1 MIAGINTLVDLQQ
14 AVVHE
19 LELPLLV
26 PRKITAGVLRIDKI
40 HATVSGNKWFKLKYS
55 LQQAMSLQKKQ
66 IITFGGAFSNH
77 LVATAYACA
86 QLGLQSVG
94 IVRGE
99 EAASPS
105 PALEECSS
113 LGMELHF
120 ISRPA
125 FREKENTYPEI
136 TERYPDAYLVEEG
149 GCNNLGVKGAA
160 EIMDLVPANEY
171 SHICCAMG
179 TGTMMAGIVSAA
191 RTGERVEGFSALKI
205 PDRDNNGLQQFIDDS
220 AGHLKNYSIHYNYHF
235 GGYARRTPQLFNF
248 MNNFYASTGIPLDFV
263 YTGKLMYGVLDQAA
277 KGYFP
282 AGSRLLIVHSGGLQG
297 NRGLPKNTLTYES

>member
-1 MIAGINTLVDLQQ
+1 MIAGIDTLVDLQQ

-19 LELPLLV
+19 LELPLLT

-55 LQQAMSLQKKQ
+55 LQQAISLQKTA
-66 IITFGGAFSNH
+66 IITFGGAYSNH

-86 QLGLQSVG
+86 QLGLQSIGV
-94 IVRGE
+94 VRGE
-99 EAASPS
+99 EAADPS
-105 PALEECSS
+105 PALQECSS

-120 ISRPA
+120 MSRTD
-125 FREKENTYPEI
+125 FREKENVYPEI
-136 TERYPDAYLVEEG
+136 NERYPDAYLIEEG
-149 GCNNLGVKGAA
+149 GCNPLGVKGAA
-160 EIMDLVPANEY
+160 EIMDFIPPNEY
-171 SHICCAMG
+171 THICCAMG
-179 TGTMMAGIVSAA
+179 TGTMMAGIVGAA

-220 AGHLKNYSIHYNYHF
+220 TGQRKNYNIQYNYHF
-235 GGYARRTPQLFNF
+235 GGYARRTPQLFKF
-248 MNNFYASTGIPLDFV
+248 MNEFYASTGIPLDFV

-282 AGSRLLIVHSGGLQG
+282 GGSRLLIIHSGGLQG
-297 NRGLPKNTLTYES
+297 NRSLPKNTLAF